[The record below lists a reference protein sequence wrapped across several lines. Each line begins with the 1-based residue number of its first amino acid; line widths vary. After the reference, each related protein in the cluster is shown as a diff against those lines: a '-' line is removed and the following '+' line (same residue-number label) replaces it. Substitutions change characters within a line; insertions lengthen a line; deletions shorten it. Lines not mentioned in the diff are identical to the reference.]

1 MSYFSFAE
9 YKLKGFE
16 KATAVNKKYNAIL
29 VNNATKKIKRI
40 PFGASDYEQYKDI
53 TGMGLYSSKNHNDRT
68 RRDLYRQRHAKD
80 LKDNYFSA
88 GYFSYYY
95 LW

>member
-1 MSYFSFAE
+1 MSYFPYSD
-9 YKLKGFE
+9 YKLKSFE
-16 KATAVNKKYNAIL
+16 RSNTKNKKYNAIL
-29 VNNATKKIKRI
+29 VNKLTKKIKRV
-40 PFGASDYEQYKDI
+40 PFGDSRYEQYRDI
-53 TGMGLYSSKNHNDRT
+53 TGLGLYSSKDHNDKT
-68 RRDLYRQRHAKD
+68 RRNLYRQRHAKD

>member
-16 KATAVNKKYNAIL
+16 RSDSKHKKYNAIL
-29 VNNATKKIKRI
+29 TNKSTKKEKRI
-40 PFGASDYEQYKDI
+40 PFGDSRYEQYHDS
-53 TGMGLYSSKNHNDRT
+53 TGLGLYSSKNHEDKT
-68 RRDLYRQRHAKD
+68 RRGLYRQRHKKD
-80 LKDNYFSA
+80 LRDGYFSA
-88 GYFSYYY
+88 GYFAYHY